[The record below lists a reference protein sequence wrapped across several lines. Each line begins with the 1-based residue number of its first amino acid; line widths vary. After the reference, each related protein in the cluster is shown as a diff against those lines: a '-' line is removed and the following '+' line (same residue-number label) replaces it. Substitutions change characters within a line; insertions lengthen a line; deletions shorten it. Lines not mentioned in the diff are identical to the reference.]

1 MDRQGGGGG
10 GVKKLLTP
18 VSVSLMLAA
27 CGAGT
32 SSAQPEATQG
42 LEAQIVSSEVLVGHQ
57 VRFPVGILDH
67 NTPVSDAHVH
77 IRTFFLGPNGA
88 EAKGE
93 SDAPFRGDGLQGAG
107 VYVAH
112 LDFDKAGS
120 WGAQITAS
128 RPNGA
133 HRVIQLSVTIPAD
146 SVVPSPG
153 QPAPRSHNPTTA
165 DVPDASYIDSGNPP
179 NDMHQVSIADA
190 IAKHKMSL
198 VIFASPAFCTSRI
211 CGPEVQVVQSLEPI
225 YRDRLAFIHVEIYAN
240 FKPDPAKKQLAQ
252 TVLDWRLQT
261 EPWIF
266 LIDSNGTIRD
276 RFEGPTAVD
285 EVRAGIDRLFAAG

>member
-1 MDRQGGGGG
+1 MKR
-10 GVKKLLTP
+10 LLAA
-18 VSVSLMLAA
+18 VALGLALAA
-27 CGAGT
+27 CDSGT
-32 SSAQPEATQG
+32 ASAPPTATQG
-42 LEAQIVSSEVLVGHQ
+42 LEAQIVSSEVLVGHG

-67 NTPVSDAHVH
+67 NTPVTDARVH
-77 IRTFFLGPNGA
+77 IRTFFMGANGA
-88 EAKGE
+88 ETKGE
-93 SDAPFRGDGLQGAG
+93 SDAPFRSDGLQGAG
-107 VYVAH
+107 VYVAR

-120 WGAQITAS
+120 WGAEITAS
-128 RPNGA
+128 RPSGA
-133 HRVIQLSVTIPAD
+133 HGVIRLAFTIPAD

-153 QPAPRSHNPTTA
+153 QPAPRSHNPTVA

-179 NDMHQVSIADA
+179 NDMHQISIADA
-190 IAKHKMSL
+190 IAQHKKSL

-211 CGPEVQVVQSLEPI
+211 CGPEVQVVQSLEPT
-225 YRDRLAFIHVEIYAN
+225 YRDRLTFIHVEIYAN

-266 LIDSNGTIRD
+266 LIDSSGTIRD

-285 EVRAGIDRLFAAG
+285 EVRGGIDRLFAAG